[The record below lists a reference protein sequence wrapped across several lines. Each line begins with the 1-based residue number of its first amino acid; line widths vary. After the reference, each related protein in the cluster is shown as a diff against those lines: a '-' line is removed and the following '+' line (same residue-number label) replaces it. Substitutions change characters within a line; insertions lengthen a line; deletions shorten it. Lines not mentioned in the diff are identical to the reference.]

1 MILSISTVFS
11 PTNFHWV
18 CHFLLKPHYCRFW
31 ISCGICSNCQ
41 KDLSDLLC
49 HPSTHILSPLSRDTE
64 TGSTWRIKH
73 LVSPFH
79 VLCARIFP
87 AWTKGVFMY
96 GGVHHKADAARPR
109 LGKTS
114 TEWWIFRQFSNKCRW
129 PPLIAS
135 TVWRK
140 QYMCSLKVLL
150 IIVTLQ
156 LQVLVL
162 GLLLVAV
169 LEKQSFE

>member
-1 MILSISTVFS
+1 MILSIWYISTVFS

-18 CHFLLKPHYCRFW
+18 YHFLLKPQYYRFW

-64 TGSTWRIKH
+64 TGSTWWVKH

-87 AWTKGVFMY
+87 AWAKGIFMY

-114 TEWWIFRQFSNKCRW
+114 TERWIFRQFSNKCRW
-129 PPLIAS
+129 PPLIGTKEDFYVISAS
-135 TVWRK
+135 ISVSIFV
-140 QYMCSLKVLL
+140 Y
-150 IIVTLQ
+150 
-156 LQVLVL
+156 
-162 GLLLVAV
+162 
-169 LEKQSFE
+169 